1 MLNRISF
8 SVIPLSVSG
17 AMIGVMALQSPIFA
31 QLPTLEASQSVL
43 THEQTD
49 WVNPA
54 YVLGPGDEI
63 SINVLGYEEFKDMTY
78 VVMPDGTITMPLIG
92 RVPAA
97 NLTIPELNQEL
108 TSRLKSWLTNP
119 VIITNLTRLRPLRVN
134 VSGEVQRPGP
144 VQLSSVS
151 NATLNSG
158 AGLNPS
164 SATNPNA
171 IATVTNQIP
180 TVTVALLSAGGVTR
194 EADIRQVVLK
204 RARANGESSTITLNL
219 WESLLSENAPRD
231 LILQD
236 GGSIFVPRLQA
247 GESIDRR
254 LASRASFAP
263 RTVRVRVVGEVKIP
277 GEVQVPPDGSL
288 SSAVAIAGGPTD
300 KAKLKNVRFIR
311 MQEDGTLQEQV
322 VDLSSLNDTY
332 QVQDGDVIFVPKSD
346 RSSFLDVARDAV
358 NPFNI
363 LFNLYRVFTGNF

>member
-1 MLNRISF
+1 MQDRISF

-17 AMIGVMALQSPIFA
+17 AIIGVMALQFPTFA
-31 QLPTLEASQSVL
+31 QLPTLDESQFVL
-43 THEQTD
+43 RNEQTQ

-54 YVLGPGDEI
+54 YVLGAGDEI
-63 SINVLGYEEFKDMTY
+63 SINVLGYEEFKDITY

-92 RVPAA
+92 RVPIA
-97 NLTIPELNQEL
+97 NLTIPELSQEL

-119 VIITNLTRLRPLRVN
+119 VIIINLTRLRPLIVN
-134 VSGEVQRPGP
+134 VAGEVQRPGP

-151 NATLNSG
+151 NATLNSS
-158 AGLNPS
+158 AGINS
-164 SATNPNA
+164 SSVTNPNA

-180 TVTVALLSAGGVTR
+180 TVTVALLSAGGVTK

-204 RARANGESSTITLNL
+204 RARANGESSTVTINL

-236 GGSIFVPRLQA
+236 GDSIFVPRLQA
-247 GESIDRR
+247 SESIDRR

-332 QVQDGDVIFVPKSD
+332 QVQDGDVIFVPKSN